1 MTKRSQIHFQ
11 RFHQSIMKR
20 IEPTKKKQQQYCVL
34 AVGSRDRSLS
44 IWLTALQR
52 PLVVV
57 HDLFKDSILDLSW
70 SRHRNILLACSTDGT
85 IAGKLRNDFLK
96 KKKKFIH
103 LFICLIAGLMF
114 SENELGTAL
123 SSEDKVNHTIFN

>member
-1 MTKRSQIHFQ
+1 
-11 RFHQSIMKR
+11 MKR
-20 IEPTKKKQQQYCVL
+20 IEPVKKKQQQYCVL

-70 SRHRNILLACSTDGT
+70 SRDRNILLACSTDGS
-85 IAGKLRNDFLK
+85 IAGMIFN
-96 KKKKFIH
+96 
-103 LFICLIAGLMF
+103 
-114 SENELGTAL
+114 ENELGTAL
-123 SSEDKVNHTIFN
+123 SSEDKVFYTNVQSNEKNNNNL